1 MQDTRPD
8 PDRILHQIQQQEADA
23 AHVRGRLK
31 IFFGYAAGV
40 GKTYAMLEAAHA
52 ALAAGTDVVA
62 GYIEPH
68 TRPDT
73 LALLEGLEQLPPL
86 CVEYKN
92 VTLREFDLDAAI
104 ARRPAL
110 LLVDELAHTNAEGCR
125 HRKRCQDIEELLA
138 LGIDVYTTV
147 NVQHLESLNDIVA
160 AVTGITVRERVPDS
174 VFDNADQVELVDIE
188 PDDLLARL
196 DRGKVYRPLQARR
209 AMDHFFTREN
219 LVALREIALRR
230 TADRVNRRAEKGKD
244 ASAGYYT
251 GEHILIC
258 LSSSPSNAR
267 VIRTAARLSDAFHG
281 RFTALFVE
289 VPGTRELNGESL
301 ARLRGNLRL
310 AEQLGARIATVYG
323 EDVAAQIAEYA
334 RASGVSKIVIGRS
347 NNRRGIL
354 PRPTLVEQLT
364 ALAPNVDVYI
374 IPDNLP
380 PYRRHRRAPPERLT
394 PADTFKTLGLLGL
407 STAVALGFAAIGLSE
422 ANVITV
428 FILGVLFV
436 SVCTGSRIYGAA
448 ASFFSVLL
456 FNFFFTVPRFTL
468 QFNDPGYAVTFAIM
482 FAASF
487 ITSTLTVRA
496 QRQARQSSLKAY
508 RTEVLL
514 ETSQKLQQSET
525 QDDIIRQMARQMQ
538 RLLGRTICLYL
549 ADGKTLGRP
558 TVFPT
563 PDAGTDTAPYITP
576 GEQAVAEWVFRNN
589 KHAGAGTD
597 TLPGAKCLYLAVRSQ
612 DTVFAVAG
620 IAMDLGGPLDVYD
633 RNLLLA
639 MPNEFALALERQQAA
654 EARNRL
660 FIQARQEQ
668 LRANL
673 LRAVSHDLRTPLTS
687 ISGNA
692 SILMG
697 GPELLDEKKKQQL
710 YTDIYD
716 DAMWLIS
723 LVENLLTVTRIE
735 NGTMQLTLEP
745 ELIDEVAQEALR
757 HLNRR
762 SAEHTVTL
770 AVPDDLLMAKMDPQ
784 LIVQVLINLTDN
796 AIKYTPAGSSIAVS
810 AQRSGETVRV
820 EVADDGPGIPDA
832 AKEKL
837 FEMFYTAQAK
847 RGDGRR
853 GLGLGLSL
861 CRSIVEAHGGQIGV
875 RDNNPHGTVFWFTL
889 PASDTPS
896 APPQNGPAVMQK
908 CVFSDFA

>member
-1 MQDTRPD
+1 
-8 PDRILHQIQQQEADA
+8 
-23 AHVRGRLK
+23 
-31 IFFGYAAGV
+31 
-40 GKTYAMLEAAHA
+40 MLEAAHA

-230 TADRVNRRAEKGKD
+230 TADRVNRRAEKRQGCQRRLLYRRTYPHL
-244 ASAGYYT
+244 SV
-251 GEHILIC
+251 IL
-258 LSSSPSNAR
+258 SSNAR

-456 FNFFFTVPRFTL
+456 FNFFFHR
-468 QFNDPGYAVTFAIM
+468 
-482 FAASF
+482 AALHAPVQRSR
-487 ITSTLTVRA
+487 LCRHLRDHVRRIIHH
-496 QRQARQSSLKAY
+496 QHPDGARPA
-508 RTEVLL
+508 
-514 ETSQKLQQSET
+514 
-525 QDDIIRQMARQMQ
+525 
-538 RLLGRTICLYL
+538 
-549 ADGKTLGRP
+549 
-558 TVFPT
+558 
-563 PDAGTDTAPYITP
+563 
-576 GEQAVAEWVFRNN
+576 
-589 KHAGAGTD
+589 
-597 TLPGAKCLYLAVRSQ
+597 PGAA
-612 DTVFAVAG
+612 
-620 IAMDLGGPLDVYD
+620 
-633 RNLLLA
+633 
-639 MPNEFALALERQQAA
+639 
-654 EARNRL
+654 
-660 FIQARQEQ
+660 
-668 LRANL
+668 
-673 LRAVSHDLRTPLTS
+673 
-687 ISGNA
+687 
-692 SILMG
+692 IL
-697 GPELLDEKKKQQL
+697 PEGLPH
-710 YTDIYD
+710 
-716 DAMWLIS
+716 
-723 LVENLLTVTRIE
+723 R
-735 NGTMQLTLEP
+735 G
-745 ELIDEVAQEALR
+745 
-757 HLNRR
+757 
-762 SAEHTVTL
+762 
-770 AVPDDLLMAKMDPQ
+770 
-784 LIVQVLINLTDN
+784 
-796 AIKYTPAGSSIAVS
+796 PAGDQPEA
-810 AQRSGETVRV
+810 
-820 EVADDGPGIPDA
+820 A
-832 AKEKL
+832 AKRN
-837 FEMFYTAQAK
+837 A
-847 RGDGRR
+847 G
-853 GLGLGLSL
+853 
-861 CRSIVEAHGGQIGV
+861 
-875 RDNNPHGTVFWFTL
+875 
-889 PASDTPS
+889 
-896 APPQNGPAVMQK
+896 
-908 CVFSDFA
+908 

>member
-310 AEQLGARIATVYG
+310 AEQLGARIATIYG

-508 RTEVLL
+508 RTEDGSIQLFRPLDNVRRMNASAERMALPQIPEDLALAGITELVKVEQDWVPHEKDTSLYIRPFMVGLDAALGVHSSHHCQYIVIVCPVGAYYPEGLDPVKIYVEDQDVRAVKGGTGYTKCGGNYAASIRAGERAEQNGYAQVLWLDGVHRKYIEEVGSMNVMFQVGDTVLTPELTGSVLPGITRKSCL
-514 ETSQKLQQSET
+514 ELLKSWGLKVEERLITAQELFDAGADGTLKEAWGTGTAAVISPIGEMGWEDQHVVVNGGKIGPL
-525 QDDIIRQMARQMQ
+525 AQ
-538 RLLGRTICLYL
+538 RLY
-549 ADGKTLGRP
+549 
-558 TVFPT
+558 
-563 PDAGTDTAPYITP
+563 
-576 GEQAVAEWVFRNN
+576 
-589 KHAGAGTD
+589 D
-597 TLPGAKCLYLAVRSQ
+597 TL
-612 DTVFAVAG
+612 TG
-620 IAMDLGGPLDVYD
+620 I
-633 RNLLLA
+633 
-639 MPNEFALALERQQAA
+639 Q
-654 EARNRL
+654 
-660 FIQARQEQ
+660 
-668 LRANL
+668 
-673 LRAVSHDLRTPLTS
+673 
-687 ISGNA
+687 
-692 SILMG
+692 
-697 GPELLDEKKKQQL
+697 
-710 YTDIYD
+710 
-716 DAMWLIS
+716 W
-723 LVENLLTVTRIE
+723 
-735 NGTMQLTLEP
+735 GTMP
-745 ELIDEVAQEALR
+745 DELGW
-757 HLNRR
+757 
-762 SAEHTVTL
+762 TVK
-770 AVPDDLLMAKMDPQ
+770 VD
-784 LIVQVLINLTDN
+784 
-796 AIKYTPAGSSIAVS
+796 
-810 AQRSGETVRV
+810 
-820 EVADDGPGIPDA
+820 
-832 AKEKL
+832 
-837 FEMFYTAQAK
+837 
-847 RGDGRR
+847 
-853 GLGLGLSL
+853 
-861 CRSIVEAHGGQIGV
+861 
-875 RDNNPHGTVFWFTL
+875 
-889 PASDTPS
+889 
-896 APPQNGPAVMQK
+896 
-908 CVFSDFA
+908 

>member
-23 AHVRGRLK
+23 THVRGRLK

-525 QDDIIRQMARQMQ
+525 QDDIIRQMARQIQ

-558 TVFPT
+558 TVFPA

-589 KHAGAGTD
+589 KHAGATTN
-597 TLPGAKCLYLAVRSQ
+597 TLPNAKCLYLAVRGEGSAL
-612 DTVFAVAG
+612 AVAG
-620 IAMDLGGPLDVYD
+620 IAIEEGREPDAFEKNLMLAIVDECGLVLEKELLGQEKHRVEEQ
-633 RNLLLA
+633 A
-639 MPNEFALALERQQAA
+639 QQ
-654 EARNRL
+654 EA
-660 FIQARQEQ
+660 

-673 LRAVSHDLRTPLTS
+673 LRAISHDLRTPLTA

-692 SILMG
+692 GILM
-697 GPELLDEKKKQQL
+697 ENASVLDAAKRRQL
-710 YTDIYD
+710 YTSIYD
-716 DAMWLIS
+716 DSMWLAN
-723 LVENLLTVTRIE
+723 LVENLLSVSRIE
-735 NGTMQLTLEP
+735 NGTIRLKMEP
-745 ELIDEVAQEALR
+745 ELLEEVFQEALT
-757 HLNRR
+757 HLDRK
-762 SAEHTVTL
+762 AKEHTITVEL
-770 AVPDDLLMAKMDPQ
+770 PDDMLMAKMDAR
-784 LIVQVLINLTDN
+784 LIVQVVINIVNN
-796 AIKYTPAGSSIAVS
+796 AIKYTPPGSHVQVS
-810 AQRSGETVRV
+810 ARKRGESV
-820 EVADDGPGIPDA
+820 EVRIADDGPGISDE
-832 AKEKL
+832 AKAKL
-837 FEMFYTAQAK
+837 FDMFYTANNA

-861 CRSIVEAHGGQIGV
+861 CRSIVQAHGGSITV
-875 RDNNPHGTVFWFTL
+875 EDNYPKGAIFSFTL
-889 PASDTPS
+889 PLAEVNTDEQTSNLDH
-896 APPQNGPAVMQK
+896 
-908 CVFSDFA
+908 